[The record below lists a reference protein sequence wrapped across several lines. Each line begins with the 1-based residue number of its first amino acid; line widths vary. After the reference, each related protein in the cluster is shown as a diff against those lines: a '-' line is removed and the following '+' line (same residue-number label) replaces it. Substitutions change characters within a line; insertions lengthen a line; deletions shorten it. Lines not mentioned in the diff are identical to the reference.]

1 MKMYHFSNE
10 NRFFKSRNLTYELV
24 GTKITDKGW
33 MHTIKLPYSKLE
45 TNSRYIEI
53 TDEELEKLKQ

>member
-1 MKMYHFSNE
+1 MT
-10 NRFFKSRNLTYELV
+10 NRYFKKDNLVYELV
-24 GTKITDKGW
+24 GTKTTDKGW

-45 TNSRYIEI
+45 TKSRYVEV